1 MSVSKV
7 FDDLDPILDHQGGLK
22 NPDSAV
28 DELIR
33 YRMLDITLQSL
44 LFYKNKIHNNNRP
57 LFNIPSPKCFFKIE
71 QKRAKLSTEKVEK
84 IDNCASL

>member
-57 LFNIPSPKCFFKIE
+57 LSIFPPQNAFSKLNKKERNYRPK
-71 QKRAKLSTEKVEK
+71 KVEK